1 MTRRSDFLND
11 LGVACALAMGTSA
24 AVGALFGL
32 SAPRVTCVGI
42 VLGVITLALSP
53 FGRRPLFLLIRSST
67 HQRHDPKAVSP
78 TCLLMFALTPLWIPW
93 IDQAVVGSSA
103 LLGGP
108 LAGWAIATLVG
119 ALIAAVSGWIRLGD
133 GRVTPRSL
141 LLGGL
146 LIPLGIGT
154 LVPALGTLGTGL
166 LGLIGWALSTSAGRI
181 SGKTEPRQGSQTP
194 ASSGWSGASR
204 GFAVTALALTHLVAV
219 PWFSSDPFVIGFLI
233 AGAGCGFGLGALT
246 RGRAVILGLGLAA
259 LGLALG
265 VELPPRLPAIA
276 LDHVSSRGADDPGF
290 GYLLPA
296 AVAALLGACTGLGA
310 GMLPGSGRASAAG
323 AFSALILWQLG
334 PGLLGADEAAHASVI
349 VLATLGLPVALSADT
364 VGKRLLSIGVPAAAA
379 ATVLLPAPSPD
390 TLPAEAAW
398 KYYGKGRTLQIA
410 QKNAPY
416 LDFEHA
422 ADAYG
427 RVTLVLREGVP
438 YAWQRGG
445 YRQQFDEPRQYAD
458 RFLGHLP
465 ALLSQTPPRRVLIDG
480 LGQGQVA
487 DAARQSSP
495 GRIDVVEPSSAVRS
509 IARRSLPV
517 TTRLLA
523 DPAVRLHRTW
533 PSDGPWDAVIVD
545 VPPPWAMG
553 GGAPLT
559 LRRLRAVRDS
569 LSPEGLAILRLPLT
583 DLSPAELAA
592 AGTAVGRVFPTVI
605 AWLDPV
611 KANHL
616 VLTAW
621 ASERR
626 PEARTVIEAWSR
638 DVLREDLQAAGLREP
653 ADLLERALTDRQ
665 GLALV
670 GAGGRD
676 SGGTAVVAA
685 ARVRR
690 GRSTLPLAALESAGR
705 PIEAMVSL
713 EGLPP
718 DVRNPLEERLRN
730 AESSRTSYLKLLS
743 FLATGK
749 TKEAIGLA
757 AQLAESSTNP
767 ARDLRALIAPWL
779 RRGRA
784 LRLEGSLEKAQAELA
799 TAYAFSPTDPE
810 VNLELA
816 RTLLSLGRTDEAVP
830 YVQRA
835 RDEDPTS
842 IEPVLLLADVR
853 LAQGRLAD
861 AAEGLTKAEPLFPT
875 DVRLL
880 VNLGYV
886 LSQLSVGSEETIGA
900 RLARARVLFQRA
912 ASLAP
917 RMPQPRAGLAEVY
930 YRQGD
935 SEAALSEIDRALLLA
950 PSCQYHSWR
959 GHILSDLSRLE
970 EAEAALQKAILECPE
985 QLDALIMLGAV
996 IADRGR
1002 PADARQMWEQV
1013 LAIDPANAAARE
1025 NLAILEAS
1033 KLESFVEQ
1041 TKP

>member
-11 LGVACALAMGTSA
+11 IGVAWGAAMGISA
-24 AVGALFGL
+24 GIGALYGL
-32 SAPRVTCVGI
+32 TASRVTVSGL
-42 VLGVITLALSP
+42 VLGVLAFSLSS
-53 FGRRPLFLLIRSST
+53 FGRRPVLSLSRSST
-67 HQRHDPKAVSP
+67 VQRQGPTGTST
-78 TCLLMFALTPLWIPW
+78 TCLIVIALIPLWIPW
-93 IDQAVVGSSA
+93 VDQVVVGASSV
-103 LLGGP
+103 LEGPLGG
-108 LAGWAIATLVG
+108 WVVSTLVG
-119 ALIAAVSGWIRLGD
+119 VLVAALFSRVRLGN
-133 GRVTPRSL
+133 GRATPRSL

-146 LIPLGIGT
+146 LVPLGIGT
-154 LVPALGTLGTGL
+154 LVPAVGTVGTGL
-166 LGLIGWALSTSAGRI
+166 LGLIGWAFSTATGRI
-181 SGKTEPRQGSQTP
+181 SRDMEPRQDSEDRYT
-194 ASSGWSGASR
+194 SGWSAASR
-204 GFAVTALALTHLVAV
+204 GFALTALALVHLVAV
-219 PWFSSDPFVIGFLI
+219 PWLSSDPFVTGFLI
-233 AGAGCGFGLGALT
+233 AGAACGFGLGALT
-246 RGRAVILGLGLAA
+246 RGRVAILGLGLATV
-259 LGLALG
+259 GLALG
-265 VELPPRLPAIA
+265 VELPPHLPEIA
-276 LDHVSSRGADDPGF
+276 LDRLSSRGADDPGF

-296 AVAALLGACTGLGA
+296 VAAVLLGSTTGLGA
-310 GMLPGSGRASAAG
+310 GMLPGPGRASAAG
-323 AFSALILWQLG
+323 ALGALVLWQLG
-334 PGLLGADEAAHASVI
+334 PGLLGADEAAHAAVI
-349 VLATLGLPVALSADT
+349 MLAVLGLPSALSSET
-364 VGKRLLSIGVPAAAA
+364 IGKRLLAVVVPAAAA
-379 ATVLLPAPSPD
+379 ATVLLPAPSPK

-398 KYYGKGRTLQIA
+398 KHYGRGRTLQVA
-410 QKNAPY
+410 QKNASH
-416 LDFEHA
+416 LDFDFA

-427 RVTLVLREGVP
+427 RVTLVLRDGVP

-445 YRQQFDEPRQYAD
+445 HRQQFDEPRQHAD

-495 GRIDVVEPSSAVRS
+495 GRIDVVEPSSALRTV
-509 IARRSLPV
+509 ARRSLPV

-533 PSDGPWDAVIVD
+533 PSGGPWDAVIID
-545 VPPPWAMG
+545 VPPPWAIG

-559 LRRLRAVRDS
+559 LRRLRAVRDA
-569 LSPEGLAILRLPLT
+569 LAPEGLAILRLPLT

-592 AGTAVGRVFPTVI
+592 AGAAVGRVFPTVV

-621 ASERR
+621 AHDRR
-626 PEARTVIEAWSR
+626 PEARTVIEAWNR
-638 DVLREDLQAAGLREP
+638 DVVRDDLQAAGLREP

-665 GLALV
+665 GLTLV

-676 SGGTAVVAA
+676 PGGTAVVAA

-705 PIEAMVSL
+705 PIEAMISL

-718 DVRNPLEERLRN
+718 DLRDPLEERLRD
-730 AESSRTSYLKLLS
+730 AEASRTSYLKLLS
-743 FLATGK
+743 FLTTGK

-784 LRLEGSLEKAQAELA
+784 LRLEGNFEKAQAELA
-799 TAYAFSPTDPE
+799 TAYAFSPTDAE

-835 RDEDPTS
+835 RDGEPTS

-861 AAEGLTKAEPLFPT
+861 AAEGLTRAEPLFPT

-886 LSQLSVGSEETIGA
+886 LAQLSVGSEETIGA

-935 SEAALSEIDRALLLA
+935 SEAALSEIDRALLLT

-1002 PADARQMWEQV
+1002 PADARQMWERV
-1013 LAIDPANAAARE
+1013 LAIDPANAPARE
-1025 NLAILEAS
+1025 NLAILEAN